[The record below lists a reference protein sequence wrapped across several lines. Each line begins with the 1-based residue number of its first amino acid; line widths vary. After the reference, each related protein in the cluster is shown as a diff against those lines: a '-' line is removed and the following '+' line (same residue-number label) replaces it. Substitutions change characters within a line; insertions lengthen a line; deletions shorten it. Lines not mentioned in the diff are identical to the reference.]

1 MNKKQKRILGF
12 VLAPIAL
19 AAVITPIVTSCSK
32 QDPLEKEYNK
42 LKAEYKALLKKSG
55 IDNSTIDMIIAPA
68 IKVADE
74 MFKNAKN
81 DAEKK
86 EAIEYIKNL
95 INMQKM
101 NNAALGL

>member
-12 VLAPIAL
+12 VLAPIGL

-32 QDPLEKEYNK
+32 QDPLQKEFD
-42 LKAEYKALLKKSG
+42 KAKADYKALFKKQTG
-55 IDNSTIDMIIAPA
+55 QDYNQIIDVLFKS
-68 IKVADE
+68 VDE

-86 EAIEYIKNL
+86 AAIDVVKQAMDTLKASADAI
-95 INMQKM
+95 
-101 NNAALGL
+101 GLKF